1 MVWPSILRFMQ
12 RYAFIANFNKEQE
25 MIAQMF
31 CDFILLSLSLLKR
44 KPSLLGAVA
53 IYGTNKILDK
63 RQAWNS
69 DMEKCTGG
77 IKEAELKPI
86 ANELFYFI
94 KKLEGSTLKTIFRKY
109 ECKCYLDVVKVIDK
123 IEMPRSNTHAQ
134 EGQHAQECGQI

>member
-1 MVWPSILRFMQ
+1 
-12 RYAFIANFNKEQE
+12 
-25 MIAQMF
+25 MF
-31 CDFILLSLSLLKR
+31 CDFILLSMSLLKR

-63 RQAWNS
+63 KQPWNS
-69 DMEKCTGG
+69 DMVKCTGG

-109 ECKCYLDVVKVIDK
+109 ECKCYLEVGKVIDK
-123 IEMPRSNTHAQ
+123 IERNFSFTTLCN
-134 EGQHAQECGQI
+134 